1 MNKGLHE
8 SLAEPKGLPIRVL
21 DSLEDNYKI

>member
-8 SLAEPKGLPIRVL
+8 SLAEPKGLSIRVL